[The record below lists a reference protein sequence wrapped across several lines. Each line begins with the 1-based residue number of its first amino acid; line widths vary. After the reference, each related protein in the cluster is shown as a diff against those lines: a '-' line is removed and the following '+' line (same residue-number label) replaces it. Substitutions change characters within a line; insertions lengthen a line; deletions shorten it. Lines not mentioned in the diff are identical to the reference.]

1 MVACLLLMTLTAAD
15 GLGPALLGPAVRQ
28 DVFTFRPPKGF
39 HVARLDLF
47 RSSRVGAIAKSDD
60 SPRRL
65 LSALVDTDSEDSA
78 ALLLSAVDE
87 PFKSSS
93 GARDELSAA
102 VARHFANELG
112 LKFAL
117 EKVEVVQGASPRV
130 EVTGSVREGS
140 QLRQIIVAAWPGE
153 VKHAVVLFSVPSGR
167 YDLLAES
174 IRASL
179 DTFHV
184 DPAGAPASRAVA
196 WAVVALVASALMASI
211 GLWRRRRAP
220 ATPP

>member
-1 MVACLLLMTLTAAD
+1 MGASLLVVFSLLATAE
-15 GLGPALLGPAVRQ
+15 LLGPPVRQ
-28 DVFTFRPPKGF
+28 ETFTFRPPRDF
-39 HVARLDLF
+39 RMARLDLF
-47 RSSRVGAIAKSDD
+47 RSSRVGAIARADD
-60 SPRRL
+60 TPRRL
-65 LSALVDTDSEDSA
+65 LGVLVDTDGEDAA
-78 ALLLSAVDE
+78 ALLVSAVDE
-87 PFKSSS
+87 PFKSTA

-117 EKVEVVQGASPRV
+117 ERVDVVQGQSPRV
-130 EVTGSVREGS
+130 EVVGSVREGS

-153 VKHAVVLFSVPSGR
+153 VKHAVLVFSVPSGR
-167 YDLLAES
+167 YDALAES

-184 DPAGAPASRAVA
+184 EAPGAPTSRALA

-211 GLWRRRRAP
+211 GLWRRRRGA